1 MITLTVNGKSQ
12 HLDVEPDTPL
22 REPARDNLGIPAVAY
37 CSPMAMPEGP
47 LPAWFCVGT
56 GHSAFSAGGSSA
68 SSVAHG
74 RLLAGSRFGE
84 RHGC

>member
-1 MITLTVNGKSQ
+1 MITLTVNGTSQ

-47 LPAWFCVGT
+47 LPAWFWRGYGAFGLLGWGLVGVI
-56 GHSAFSAGGSSA
+56 GGARATSGGQSI
-68 SSVAHG
+68 
-74 RLLAGSRFGE
+74 R
-84 RHGC
+84 